1 MVGFIDDHRETFGVE
16 PMCAVLPIAPSRYYE
31 LKARDR
37 GPDRDQRERGET
49 RDCATTS
56 VACGGSI
63 ARSTASAK
71 SGSSSGATGRPS
83 PAVRWRA

>member
-16 PMCAVLPIAPSRYYE
+16 PICVVLPIDPSRYYE

-37 GPDRDQRERGET
+37 DPDRRPQRRRGET

-56 VACGGSI
+56 VACGGRI
-63 ARSTASAK
+63 AGLR
-71 SGSSSGATGRPS
+71 RPQS
-83 PAVRWRA
+83 LEAAPA